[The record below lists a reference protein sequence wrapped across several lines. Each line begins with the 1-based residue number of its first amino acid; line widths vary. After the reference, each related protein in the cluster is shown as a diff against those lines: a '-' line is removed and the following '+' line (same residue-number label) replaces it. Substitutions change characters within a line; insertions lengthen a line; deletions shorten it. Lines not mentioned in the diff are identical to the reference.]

1 MEIRS
6 ARTDEIDAIR
16 ELLAQCGL
24 PVEDVSGSAPIQFLV
39 AVVDS
44 DSTIVGCVGLEAYGT
59 VGLLRSLAVA
69 ADARQRRIGVA
80 LVAEAESVARR
91 AGIEGLYL
99 LTTTA
104 SRFFQ
109 ANGYE
114 VAGREVVPRAVKQTT
129 QFSTLCPAT
138 AVCMKKPIAN
148 TSALRHA

>member
-39 AVVDS
+39 AAVDS
-44 DSTIVGCVGLEAYGT
+44 DSTIVGCVGLEAYGA

-69 ADARQRRIGVA
+69 ADARQGMNGFA

-91 AGIEGLYL
+91 GGIEELHL

-104 SRFFQ
+104 SGFFLR
-109 ANGYE
+109 NGYE
-114 VAGREVVPRAVKQTT
+114 VVGREVVPLAIKQTT
-129 QFSTLCPAT
+129 QFSALCPAT
-138 AVCMKKPIAN
+138 AVCMKKRIGN
-148 TSALRHA
+148 INALRP